1 MAPRRNTNSTSSHG
15 SAVGEH
21 FTLAD
26 LEDLSPTSSSNNL
39 AGTADC
45 CVPNGECLHPMTTI
59 CLDDLSECVRVICN
73 NENCT
78 SGQYMHR
85 ECFELWEQ
93 GVLNSIKSVGRARS
107 WSDRQR
113 AQNLWTKKG
122 YDLVFKSC
130 PCKCSRGH
138 LRKDLDWTAPAS
150 PTNSLHLT
158 TSIHNNNIFMN
169 GKIDDDASKKKK
181 KRNRQN
187 QKPALALTPL
197 HPGAYHPN
205 SQINQLNGNHG
216 HQNGDLLR
224 QRASSLSPSS
234 GSTSPPVL
242 SSVDDNSSN
251 SSISPTHHN
260 NNSSNQI
267 NLNGSHLSPIEAK
280 KLHQQQIQ
288 IALQMLTPQQQ
299 LQLVQQQKNKEVEI
313 YSERV
318 R

>member
-1 MAPRRNTNSTSSHG
+1 M
-15 SAVGEH
+15 
-21 FTLAD
+21 LAD
-26 LEDLSPTSSSNNL
+26 LDGLSPTSSSNSL
-39 AGTADC
+39 AGTVDC
-45 CVPNGECLHPMTTI
+45 CVPNGECLQPMTTI

-73 NENCT
+73 NENCIV
-78 SGQYMHR
+78 GQYMHR

-122 YDLVFKSC
+122 YDLVFKYC
-130 PCKCSRGH
+130 PCKCNRGH

-150 PTNSLHLT
+150 PTNSTMHLT
-158 TSIHNNNIFMN
+158 TSNSNIFMN

-197 HPGAYHPN
+197 NPGAYHPN
-205 SQINQLNGNHG
+205 SQNNQMNGSHNG
-216 HQNGDLLR
+216 HHNGDLLR
-224 QRASSLSPSS
+224 QRASSLSSS
-234 GSTSPPVL
+234 NGSTSPPVL
-242 SSVDDNSSN
+242 SSVDDISSN

-267 NLNGSHLSPIEAK
+267 NLNGSHLSPTEAK

>member
-15 SAVGEH
+15 STVGEH
-21 FTLAD
+21 FLLAD
-26 LEDLSPTSSSNNL
+26 LDDLSPTPSSNNI
-39 AGTADC
+39 AGTTEC
-45 CVPNGECLHPMTTI
+45 CVPNGECLQSTTTI
-59 CLDDLSECVRVICN
+59 NLDDLSDCVRVICN
-73 NENCT
+73 NENCA

-122 YDLVFKSC
+122 YDLVVKSC
-130 PCKCSRGH
+130 SCKCNRGH
-138 LRKDLDWTAPAS
+138 IRKDLDWTAPVS

-158 TSIHNNNIFMN
+158 NNNNIFIN
-169 GKIDDDASKKKK
+169 GKVDDEASKKKK

-197 HPGAYHPN
+197 NPGAYHPN
-205 SQINQLNGNHG
+205 SQNNQINVNGNNG

-224 QRASSLSPSS
+224 QRASSLSSSS

-260 NNSSNQI
+260 NNSNNQI
-267 NLNGSHLSPIEAK
+267 NLNGSHLSPTEAK
-280 KLHQQQIQ
+280 KLQQQQIQ